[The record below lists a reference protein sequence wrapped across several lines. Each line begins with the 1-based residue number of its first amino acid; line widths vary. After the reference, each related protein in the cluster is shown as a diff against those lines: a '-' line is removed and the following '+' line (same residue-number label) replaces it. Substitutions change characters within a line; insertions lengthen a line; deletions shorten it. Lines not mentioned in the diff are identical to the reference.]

1 MLEKMVVTNMLEEQI
16 EYLKSELNHLIGKGY
31 NFSEVYEISLK
42 LDKLILQ
49 YYNER
54 KTKSN

>member
-1 MLEKMVVTNMLEEQI
+1 MVEVQI
-16 EYLKSELNHLIGKGY
+16 EALQNELNHLIDRGY
-31 NFSEVYEISLK
+31 NFTEVYELSVK

-54 KTKSN
+54 KV